1 MTNAIDR
8 LIQQLWLPVMFL
20 MAITGMGQMPI
31 FKRYYVADIPGLAWL
46 GEPYTVHWVHYAGA
60 ALLMFL
66 VVWFSIRWL
75 VEQPPLGKAALVRIV
90 IFLMLI
96 LTGYARVLKNLSDVH
111 FSPIATMLVDWSHLS
126 FAILLGLVAVWRW
139 GFSRK

>member
-1 MTNAIDR
+1 MTNAVDR
-8 LIQQLWLPVMFL
+8 LMQQLWLPVMFL

-31 FKRYYVADIPGLAWL
+31 FKRYYVADIPGLIWL

-75 VEQPPLGKAALVRIV
+75 VEQPSLGKAALVRIV

-96 LTGYARVLKNLSDVH
+96 LTGYARVLKNLPDVH